1 MNLANTTIRIAIHYS
16 CSKQAIQETIR
27 ALFETLSVDFEIII
41 LADPIDSNNADF
53 YEQIEPLKG
62 IEIKEVGQPHGGAAS
77 FNQMISDNRDLYV
90 MIEAGAIPSHGWFE
104 QMASALYAS
113 PDHAIAGPSTNQCW
127 NYQNISSDSNGN
139 ALEDRQSDE
148 ALCQQFRGQYLT
160 AGPMHNL
167 ADFCIMVRGELAAK
181 IGAADTG
188 YGSGPCWEIDYNTR
202 VSKCGYKSIWVQSAY
217 VWRDETSDSKIR
229 NNEKLL
235 VQNKHYYQT
244 RFCKKHHK
252 DSSMDVPFCNHCLG
266 DSCPDFNHSPPI
278 IKINYNDKSPQ
289 KTASALTKISCVM
302 PTRNRAHFVAQSIH
316 YFNQQSYQNTEL
328 VIVYEDDNDL
338 PQNICWNKLHSI
350 ILIKTSRESI
360 GAKREIGTKAASG
373 DIIAH
378 WDDDDWYSPHR
389 LSRQIL
395 PILNN
400 VADITGLSD
409 VSFMM
414 LDEEKFWSVSADLFG
429 QLFLENITGGSLM
442 FRKSIWEKSGPY
454 PDISLRED
462 IAILIKSMRSGARL
476 CRLPGREL
484 SIYVRHKNNSWGFK
498 EGTYLQPSGWQ
509 QIPMPD
515 FLGEDASFYFKPVR
529 GGSSQ
534 ISPSYNNH
542 RGKKKSQQLSSASS
556 DDNMPLIS
564 CIMPT
569 YNRRSFIETA
579 IGHFLKQDYQ
589 NRELIIIDDGT
600 DSISDLIPSFPMIHY
615 LRFNSKKSLGE
626 KRNIACRM
634 ANGEIIAHWDDDD
647 WMATDW
653 LSSQLEC
660 LNENDADICGLSEM
674 LFYAPQSRKAWKYIY
689 SGSQPWVG
697 GGSLFYKKAHWE
709 NNNFPE
715 INIGEDNIFVW
726 NQAHKYIAINPR
738 NDLYIATIHSENTS
752 PKLTQGR
759 CWHPHSYEH
768 IVSILGSETQDSLAP
783 QAQLVGA

>member
-1 MNLANTTIRIAIHYS
+1 MKLANLTIRIAIHYS
-16 CSKQAIQETIR
+16 CSSQAIQETIR
-27 ALFETLSVDFEIII
+27 ALFETVTVDFEIII
-41 LADPIDSNNADF
+41 LADPIDSDINDF
-53 YEQIEPLKG
+53 YEKIDHLHG
-62 IEIKEVGQPHGGAAS
+62 IEIKKIRTPFGGAAS
-77 FNQMISDNRDLYV
+77 FNQMISDARDLYV
-90 MIEAGAIPSHGWFE
+90 MIEAGAIPSKGWFE
-104 QMASALYAS
+104 KMAYALYAN
-113 PDHAIAGPSTNQCW
+113 PNHAIAGPSTNQCW
-127 NYQNISSDSNGN
+127 NYQNISTEDDSN
-139 ALEDRQSDE
+139 ALENRQFEEVSN
-148 ALCQQFRGQYLT
+148 QQFSGQYLT

-167 ADFCIMVRGELAAK
+167 ADFCIMARGELVAK

-188 YGSGPCWEIDYNTR
+188 YGIGPCWEIDYSTR
-202 VSKCGYKSIWVQSAY
+202 ASKCGYTSIWVHSAY
-217 VWRDETSDSKIR
+217 VWRDKTPESKIC
-229 NNEKLL
+229 NDEKSLIKNK
-235 VQNKHYYQT
+235 QYYQSQFCNKHHDSAA
-244 RFCKKHHK
+244 KHIT
-252 DSSMDVPFCNHCLG
+252 FCNHCLG
-266 DSCPDFNHSPPI
+266 DSCTDFTHSPPF
-278 IKINYNDKSPQ
+278 IKIDYADRPIEKATPVS
-289 KTASALTKISCVM
+289 TKISCVM

-442 FRKSIWEKSGPY
+442 FRKSIWEKNGPY

-462 IAILIKSMRSGARL
+462 IAILIKSMRCGARL

-647 WMATDW
+647 WMAADW

-715 INIGEDNIFVW
+715 IDIGEDNMFVW
-726 NQAHKYIAINPR
+726 TKVPKHIAINPR
-738 NDLYIATIHSENTS
+738 SDLYIATIHSGNTS
-752 PKLTQGR
+752 PKVTQGR
-759 CWHPHSYEH
+759 CWHPHSFDH
-768 IVSILGSETQDSLAP
+768 IKSILASENQPHLNP
-783 QAQLVGA
+783 